1 MALLVKS
8 SGCWL
13 LSKKRAYDDDD
24 DDDDE
29 IGAQPQRSHSPGL
42 YCTEVQNDTPPVKA
56 LEMTLIHR
64 ITTEPVS
71 NFAVV
76 RPTTCIFKDWFL
88 RPFLYR

>member
-1 MALLVKS
+1 MMMMLMMMLVHN
-8 SGCWL
+8 L
-13 LSKKRAYDDDD
+13 NAPTRPRA
-24 DDDDE
+24 
-29 IGAQPQRSHSPGL
+29 
-42 YCTEVQNDTPPVKA
+42 VQNDTPPVKA